1 MPAGSTAASATT
13 RFMYDEAGR
22 LMGEYDASGTLQ
34 SEHIWLNDLPMAL
47 WKATPVTA
55 PPPSIE
61 SCYTPF
67 AALERLE
74 VRSGR
79 PGTADWEWGLGS
91 NTQSA
96 GSMVTINN
104 INWASGTPVKFQLSY
119 DGAGQGTITLM
130 DATTNATLA
139 TRTYNNTTN
148 PLRVGNAIKL
158 YVKQSANI
166 GTGVKVRA
174 KVAKINGTL
183 LPTPLDLETTG
194 DNLFNEKSA
203 YAETPA
209 QPGQSGMVIEGEIT
223 MTWGSAAF
231 PNGSRLGVTINA
243 GQAPCVAGGGG
254 SGGSGGGATTNAP
267 QVYYVHADHLGTP
280 RAITKS
286 TDNTKVWEWSN
297 AESFGNS
304 APNEDPANSGT
315 SFKFNLRFP
324 GQYFDA
330 ETGTHYNYFRDYD
343 SATGRYVQSDP
354 IGLDGGISTYGY
366 VGADPLWYT
375 DPLGLAFPDEKGIPP
390 GGGSAIGGGNIVR
403 GNGFGYPSNYVP
415 PSPPTPPSLLMPRTR
430 PKAPEAGTTN
440 SCNACDPVVGGGA
453 SLNNI
458 SSSNVARIQNAANR
472 SGASITVVGSRASG
486 TARANSDWDNILSGG
501 RGTQVCT
508 PRDVRNSLPEGP
520 RGLGEPRNQDFLRGP
535 IDTSKPY
542 ITFLPR

>member
-1 MPAGSTAASATT
+1 MVSDPI
-13 RFMYDEAGR
+13 YYEAGR

-254 SGGSGGGATTNAP
+254 GSGGGGTTSNTP
-267 QVYYVHADHLGTP
+267 QLFYVHSDLLGTP
-280 RAITKS
+280 RAITRPS
-286 TDNTKVWEWSN
+286 DNAVVWRWDNSDP
-297 AESFGNS
+297 FGNN
-304 APNEDPANSGT
+304 AAEGNPNGINGT
-315 SFKFNLRFP
+315 TPFVYHLRFP
-324 GQYFDA
+324 GQYYDV
-330 ETGTHYNYFRDYD
+330 ETGTSYNYNRDYD
-343 SATGRYVQSDP
+343 SSLGRYIQSDP
-354 IGLDGGISTYGY
+354 IGLGGGLNTYGY
-366 VGADPLWYT
+366 ALASPLEYSDPFGLKSFQCKTPLHALNDAFGPNAAQFALKYVPYGYHQYSCVVDSKGNSSCGGQDRSGNPFWSPGKPSDDKFDPENCKQTQPDNECFETCLT
-375 DPLGLAFPDEKGIPP
+375 DEWKKKRPRYGIPL
-390 GGGSAIGGGNIVR
+390 AKDCQD
-403 GNGFGYPSNYVP
+403 Y
-415 PSPPTPPSLLMPRTR
+415 
-430 PKAPEAGTTN
+430 
-440 SCNACDPVVGGGA
+440 D
-453 SLNNI
+453 
-458 SSSNVARIQNAANR
+458 
-472 SGASITVVGSRASG
+472 
-486 TARANSDWDNILSGG
+486 D
-501 RGTQVCT
+501 
-508 PRDVRNSLPEGP
+508 DVNKFCRKKCRL
-520 RGLGEPRNQDFLRGP
+520 
-535 IDTSKPY
+535 K
-542 ITFLPR
+542 